1 MARWLATAAL
11 IVALGGCLF
20 ETDSRGAMPA
30 GTARVVHIIDGDTVV
45 LDIGGR
51 QETTRLLGIDTPET
65 NHPTR
70 PVECFGAEATT
81 RLHELVPAGSVVRVE
96 RDVEAR
102 DHYDRLLLYL
112 YLPTDDRLVNLVM
125 VQEGYAV
132 ALHVA
137 PNAAHRQT
145 IARAESQARSAGV
158 GLWGT
163 CGGPGVPID
172 PVRNR

>member
-1 MARWLATAAL
+1 MIRWAAVAVMV
-11 IVALGGCLF
+11 VALGGCPL
-20 ETDSRGAMPA
+20 TSSGDASPA

-45 LDIGGR
+45 LDIGGQR
-51 QETTRLLGIDTPET
+51 ETTRLLGIDTPET

-70 PVECFGAEATT
+70 PVECFGAEATA
-81 RLHELVPAGSVVRVE
+81 RLKELAPVGSVVRIE
-96 RDVEAR
+96 RDTEAR

-112 YLPTDDRLVNLVM
+112 YHPTDDYLLNLAM

-137 PNAAHRQT
+137 PNGAHRRDISQAESH
-145 IARAESQARSAGV
+145 ARASGV
-158 GLWGT
+158 GLWGS

-172 PVRNR
+172 PVLSR